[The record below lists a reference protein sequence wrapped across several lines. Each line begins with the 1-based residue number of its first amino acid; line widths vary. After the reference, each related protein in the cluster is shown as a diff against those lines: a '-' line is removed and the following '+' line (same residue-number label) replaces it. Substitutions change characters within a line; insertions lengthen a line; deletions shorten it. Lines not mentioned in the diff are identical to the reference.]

1 MGFSA
6 FFSFRNFS
14 SGSSVSAMGQSYW
27 KENLISLHVKMAFL
41 TLKLKST
48 TDTLGTPWNLSEG
61 NYTCGL
67 DLSWKWLSCAE
78 QVTLYTLKGL
88 IWSSDS
94 GHWTLWSE
102 VSLQEKS
109 TYLSSLD
116 QFQSLKKSQHGHFL
130 DSGFSQNENSRS
142 KNDDNCSFW
151 PSKILKIRFQVKS
164 EWMKNS
170 EISTLVKVSKT
181 VDGKK

>member
-1 MGFSA
+1 MTVLQA
-6 FFSFRNFS
+6 QNFYF
-14 SGSSVSAMGQSYW
+14 GS
-27 KENLISLHVKMAFL
+27 ISE
-41 TLKLKST
+41 
-48 TDTLGTPWNLSEG
+48 PE
-61 NYTCGL
+61 
-67 DLSWKWLSCAE
+67 
-78 QVTLYTLKGL
+78 
-88 IWSSDS
+88 
-94 GHWTLWSE
+94 
-102 VSLQEKS
+102 
-109 TYLSSLD
+109 
-116 QFQSLKKSQHGHFL
+116 KSQHGHFL